1 MAKKIKSRTKK
12 NNNNSNKGNS
22 DIKGIIFITIGI
34 LMVISIFFRNSSGII
49 GKTSYKI
56 LFASFGIGAYVVP
69 IILILVGIAIILT
82 KGKLKFHA
90 RFYGILLFIINFLLV
105 VQMIS
110 LLEFYNKK
118 NTVEGISKLYHSQ
131 WIFHGGIFSYLIDVP
146 LYNLFGKVGSY
157 IIFTSMFVISGIL
170 IFEISLH
177 KMFNALYKRAKS
189 NINNKKDK
197 KLKDERILINDDEG
211 DEFIGGVNNKI
222 KILNFMKKNIV
233 PDKVNDTKT
242 NDTKRNENLD
252 LNKEIEVVQASLNES
267 VQKPRKKE
275 KLDEDIKVNV
285 TNEIKENYNSTEQE
299 YSFPPLELLKFN
311 PFSKSNKND
320 KRDLL
325 KSAKKLEE
333 TLLSFGVIAKV
344 IQVTKGPSVT
354 RYELQPNSG
363 VKVSKIVNLSDD
375 ISLSLAATSVRIEAP
390 IPGKSAIG
398 IEIPNAHNSP
408 VYLREVLDSDE
419 FINSSNNIT
428 FALGKDIGGN
438 CVISD
443 LNKMPHMLIAGATGS
458 GKSVC
463 INTLLISLLYKY
475 SPDDVKLLLVD
486 PKMVELNV
494 YNGIP
499 HLLIPV
505 VTQPK
510 KAAGALHWAVTE
522 MTRRYELF
530 ADNNVRNVEGYNEL
544 FNRKK
549 VSAKLPWIVIVID
562 ELADLMMVCPG
573 EVEEYI
579 GRLAQM
585 ARAAGMHLVIATQR
599 PSVDVITGV
608 IKANI
613 PSRISFA
620 VSSQVDSRTILDSSG
635 AEKLLGKGD
644 MLFLPVGASKPL
656 RIQGAFIS
664 EEEVEKIVKHIKVK
678 EENIKYEE
686 NIINQINQKAD
697 GNNPD
702 EDELLEEAI
711 GVVIE
716 AGQAS
721 TSYLQR
727 KFRIGY
733 NRAARIIDQLEERG
747 VISGKNGSKPRQ
759 VLIEA
764 KDLEN

>member
-1 MAKKIKSRTKK
+1 MARKMKNTTTK
-12 NNNNSNKGNS
+12 NNKRNNKGNS
-22 DIKGIIFITIGI
+22 DINGVILITIAV
-34 LMVISIFFRNSSGII
+34 LMSMSIFFSNSSGII
-49 GKTSYKI
+49 GKTSYKL
-56 LFASFGIGAYVVP
+56 LFSIFGIGAYIIP
-69 IILILVGIAIILT
+69 IILLLVGVSIILT

-90 RFYGILLFIINFLLV
+90 RFFGILLLIINSLLLI
-105 VQMIS
+105 QMIS
-110 LLEFYNKK
+110 LLDFYADK
-118 NTVEGISKLYHSQ
+118 NIFSGIIKIYESETVN
-131 WIFHGGIFSYLIDVP
+131 HGGILSYLIDIP
-146 LYNLFGKVGSY
+146 LYSLFGKIGSY
-157 IIFTSMFVISGIL
+157 IIFMSLYIISTIL

-177 KMFNALYKRAKS
+177 KIFNSIYSKTITNVK
-189 NINNKKDK
+189 NKKDK
-197 KLKDERILINDDEG
+197 KHKEETILIEG
-211 DEFIGGVNNKI
+211 NNKNEFIKGVNKKI
-222 KILNFMKKNIV
+222 KILDFMKKSAIPDDIAIDDIAIDDNAASAEKDNI
-233 PDKVNDTKT
+233 
-242 NDTKRNENLD
+242 
-252 LNKEIEVVQASLNES
+252 IVQAPKEEKATKS
-267 VQKPRKKE
+267 KRKE
-275 KLDEDIKVNV
+275 KLEEEVKVTV
-285 TNEIKENYNSTEQE
+285 TNEIQENYNIIEIE
-299 YSFPPLELLKFN
+299 YSYPPIDLLKFN
-311 PFSKSNKND
+311 PFSKSNRND

-333 TLLSFGVIAKV
+333 TLDSFGVVAKV

-363 VKVSKIVNLSDD
+363 VKVSKIVNLADD
-375 ISLSLAATSVRIEAP
+375 ISLSLAAISVRIEAP
-390 IPGKSAIG
+390 IPGKSAVG
-398 IEIPNAHNSP
+398 IEIPNENNSP
-408 VYLREVLDSDE
+408 VYLREVIDSEE
-419 FINSSNNIT
+419 FKNSSHNIT

-475 SPDDVKLLLVD
+475 SPDDVKLLLID

-505 VTQPK
+505 VIQPK

-522 MTRRYELF
+522 MTRRYQMF
-530 ADNNVRNVEGYNEL
+530 AENNVRNVEGYNEL
-544 FNRKK
+544 FNKQK
-549 VSAKLPWIVIVID
+549 VDEKLPWIVIVID
-562 ELADLMMVCPG
+562 ELADLMMVCAG

-620 VSSQVDSRTILDSSG
+620 VSSQIDSRTILDSSG

-644 MLFLPVGASKPL
+644 MLFLPVGSSKPL

-664 EEEVEKIVKHIKVK
+664 EEEVEKIVQYIKVK
-678 EENIKYEE
+678 EEDVKYEE
-686 NIINQINQKAD
+686 KIINQINQKVE
-697 GNNPD
+697 NNSSD
-702 EDELLEEAI
+702 SDELLEEAI
-711 GVVIE
+711 DLVIE
-716 AGQAS
+716 TGQAS

-727 KFRIGY
+727 RFRIGY
-733 NRAARIIDQLEERG
+733 NRAARIIDQLEEKG
-747 VISGKNGSKPRQ
+747 IISGKNGSKPRQ
-759 VLIEA
+759 VLIES
-764 KDLEN
+764 KDIEK